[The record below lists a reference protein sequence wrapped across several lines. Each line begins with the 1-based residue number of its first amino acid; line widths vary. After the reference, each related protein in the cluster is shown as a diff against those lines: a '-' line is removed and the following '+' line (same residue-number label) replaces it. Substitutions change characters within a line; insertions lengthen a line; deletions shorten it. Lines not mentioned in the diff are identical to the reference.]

1 MILPLDLKIPNYGPP
16 VLRNR
21 VRDLWLRVG
30 DSFPFKFS
38 ARSDPDREDFIF
50 LEVLD
55 FGKAEEFITGT
66 FPKYYIKPFDN
77 DTHPGVYK
85 VKLKLTDNNPNPLS
99 STYWFRI
106 TVEPKFKNDRNEII
120 PQPNEESQAKVKIK
134 SISSTGMV
142 TVGFTH
148 PMNVPANYSY
158 IIGSDILDLQVRPGN
173 DQKKEFLGIKSW
185 NVTCT
190 FLT

>member
-1 MILPLDLKIPNYGPP
+1 M
-16 VLRNR
+16 
-21 VRDLWLRVG
+21 
-30 DSFPFKFS
+30 
-38 ARSDPDREDFIF
+38 SDPDREDFIF

-55 FGKAEEFITGT
+55 FGKAEEFITGN
-66 FPKYYIKPFDN
+66 FPKYDIKPFDN

-85 VKLKLTDNNPNPLS
+85 VKLKLTDNNPNPMS
-99 STYWFRI
+99 STYSFII
-106 TVEPKFKNDRNEII
+106 TIEPNFKNDRKEIL

-148 PMNVPANYSY
+148 PMNVPANYSQ
-158 IIGSDILDLQVRPGN
+158 IIGSEILDLQVRPGT
-173 DQKKEFLGIKSW
+173 DQKKEFIGIKSW

-190 FLT
+190 FPN